1 MVKSSGKVTLTSGGD
16 PNYRPPSP
24 SKKKNKQK
32 SNKQKKGQTSYS
44 YAKVDQGQDPL
55 EKLYRSDEKRKP
67 PRKRVT
73 QKKKKKNNSVSY
85 LSATDIKKNQQKREA
100 RIKEIEEKK
109 RITQKDEI
117 IKLFLEN
124 NNKPLHYKDITK
136 QTGIIVHNVRRI
148 MGQNVSGKTKNPEFM
163 RVEAGVYKLLEN
175 NIFKN
180 NFEIETNVNKKR
192 NDKINDEIVLRK
204 DLYAKFRNQNNSIEV
219 THSSFDSFQKDNN
232 FIVYGGQAGIYRD
245 NNRTSKISETPEGLV
260 VSILST
266 PLSIYGDLVDWENGE
281 LIYMYP
287 QTKRHPS
294 FDNNEVKALRTNF
307 KYNIPFFYIYSER
320 NNKDTKEVWLGWVI
334 DDHPD
339 SKSFLVK
346 FSDKYI
352 KEDVLIDSYE
362 AEDDY
367 EPHTKPRKKVSS
379 KTTSRPG
386 QAKFRFKLM
395 QRYGSKCA
403 FCDISE
409 KKLLEAAHLIPVGDK
424 HNGSDHPANGLMLC
438 RNCHKLQEEGLVL
451 IEPDTYKLRTKQEGM
466 TLLELKI
473 KRKNLNHLENKPNKQ
488 SLEYLYKLKLKK

>member
-16 PNYRPPSP
+16 PNYRPPSTS
-24 SKKKNKQK
+24 SKKKKP
-32 SNKQKKGQTSYS
+32 NKQKKGQGAISYE
-44 YAKVDQGQDPL
+44 KVDQGQDPL
-55 EKLYRSDEKRKP
+55 EKLYYSNEKRKLP
-67 PRKRVT
+67 KKRVT
-73 QKKKKKNNSVSY
+73 QKKRNAYKTPSSRRYIENRK
-85 LSATDIKKNQQKREA
+85 IIEA
-100 RIKEIEEKK
+100 RIKELEEKK
-109 RITQKDEI
+109 RLTQKDEI
-117 IKLFLEN
+117 IKLFLNN

-148 MGQNVSGKTKNPEFM
+148 MGQNVAGKTKSPEFQ
-163 RVEAGVYKLLEN
+163 RVEAGIYKLIENEIFEN
-175 NIFKN
+175 NI
-180 NFEIETNVNKKR
+180 EIEPSVNKNR
-192 NDKINDEIVLRK
+192 SEKINDEIFIRK
-204 DLYAKFRNQNNSIEV
+204 DLYTKFRNQYSSVEI
-219 THSSFDSFQKDNN
+219 THKNFDSFQERNDYT
-232 FIVYGGQAGIYRD
+232 IYRGQAGIYRD
-245 NNRTSKISETPEGLV
+245 NNRTSKISQTPEGLV

-294 FDNNEVKALRTNF
+294 FDNNEVMALRSNF

-320 NNKDTKEVWLGWVI
+320 NNKNTKEIWLGWVV
-334 DDHPD
+334 DDHPE
-339 SKSFLVK
+339 SERFLVK

-352 KEDVLIDSYE
+352 KEEILIDSYE
-362 AEDDY
+362 IEEDY

-395 QRYGSKCA
+395 QRYGTKCA

-409 KKLLEAAHLIPVGDK
+409 EKLLEAAHLIPVGDR
-424 HNGSDHPANGLMLC
+424 HNGSDHPGNGLMLC

-473 KRKNLNHLENKPNKQ
+473 SRKNLNHLDNKPNQQ
-488 SLEYLYKLKLKK
+488 SLKYLYNLKLKK